1 MNLVLWNSSA
11 STSKSLNQ
19 KSMADR
25 YSILPTCH
33 LGLSNIIE
41 LIYWLVSK
49 RDFDIALRY
58 DR

>member
-11 STSKSLNQ
+11 STSESLNQ

-25 YSILPTCH
+25 YSTCH